1 MATLIDSTI
10 LAHFGSIFV
19 VFLLF
24 AILYGIF
31 EASKPFG
38 PNMKGIHAI
47 IALFIAL
54 LMLMSRAATGMVQVL
69 VPWFIVLLIFLFFVM
84 LLFRMFGMD
93 DAIFKKI
100 VQDTSVFPWIIIF
113 SILVLFGALAA
124 VFGQNLLSAG
134 EGDAAPV
141 VVESPDGSGTVIIVE
156 GQPGTAPVYAGTDS
170 TATDSF
176 GVNLMNTLRHPKVLG
191 LIFVLLTGAFLMIFL
206 TKPVTK

>member
-84 LLFRMFGMD
+84 LLFRMFGLGD
-93 DAIFKKI
+93 DNFKKI
-100 VQDTSVFPWIIIF
+100 VQDTAVFPWIIIF

-134 EGDAAPV
+134 EGDSTPV
-141 VVESPDGSGTVIIVE
+141 VVESPDGSGTVIVVE
-156 GQPGTAPVYAGTDS
+156 GQPGAPVYAGTDS